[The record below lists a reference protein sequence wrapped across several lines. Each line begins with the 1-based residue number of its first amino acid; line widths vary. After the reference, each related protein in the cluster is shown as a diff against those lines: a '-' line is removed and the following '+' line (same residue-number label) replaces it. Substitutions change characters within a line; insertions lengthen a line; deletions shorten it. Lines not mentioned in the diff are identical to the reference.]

1 MPEEGQH
8 TVDAGRVIAYLQ
20 QQIATLS
27 LESAVAKA
35 ERDDARRDLATVTEH
50 LATVTKRGTEEAV
63 TAPPG

>member
-1 MPEEGQH
+1 MPEESQH
-8 TVDAGRVIAYLQ
+8 TVDAGQVIAYLQ

-50 LATVTKRGTEEAV
+50 LARVTTRGTEEA
-63 TAPPG
+63 ASNASP